1 MAKAIEITV
10 KETLSDLKKL
20 LKRQPEHLRDRIRM
34 LMIIKQ
40 SEEPMSKHQLAK
52 AVGVNHNS
60 IQKWRKMYREDG
72 IEKLQEFHRGGFK
85 PSLIDAETHKRIEA
99 RLRSPEE
106 AFRSYEELRQ
116 WIDENF
122 IPGIKYHMV
131 NKYVKRKFKARL
143 KVARKSHVQK
153 DQQAVEAFKK
163 TSDHP
168 GGKYSK

>member
-1 MAKAIEITV
+1 MAKAIEIVV

-20 LKRQPEHLRDRIRM
+20 LKKQPEHLRDRVRM
-34 LMIIKQ
+34 LIIIKQ
-40 SEEPMSKHQLAK
+40 GERPMSKHTLAE

-60 IQKWRKMYREDG
+60 IQKWRKLYQQGG
-72 IEKLQEFHRGGFK
+72 IGRLQEFKRGGFK
-85 PSLIDAETHKRIEA
+85 PSLIDADTHKRIEE
-99 RLRSPEE
+99 RLKSPDQ

-122 IPGIKYHMV
+122 IPGVKYHMV

-163 TSDHP
+163 TS
-168 GGKYSK
+168 